1 MIIICDAGP
10 LLHLHWVG
18 AASWALPGG
27 ECLVPQSVWD
37 EVARQ
42 DTGALQYAQLRR
54 TPGPTRDPRLAAW
67 RLDAGEAAALSL
79 ALSLTHPAEVLVL
92 CDESQGRQ
100 ACASLGVSCMGSV
113 GLIVEA
119 ALADR
124 VRIDAAEAALRALPN
139 RGRCWVRREV
149 IDAAAAR
156 IRSISVD
163 GAP

>member
-1 MIIICDAGP
+1 MTIICDAGP

-27 ECLVPQSVWD
+27 DCLVAQSVWD

-42 DTGALQYAQLRR
+42 DSGALQYDQLRR
-54 TPGPTRDPRLAAW
+54 TPDLTPAPRLAAW
-67 RLDAGEAAALSL
+67 RLDAGETAALSL
-79 ALSLTHPAEVLVL
+79 ALSLTHAVEVLVL

-100 ACASLGVSCMGSV
+100 ACARLGLSCMGSV

-124 VRIDAAEAALRALPN
+124 VGLEAAEAAVLALPG
-139 RGRCWVRREV
+139 RGRCWLRREV
-149 IDAAAAR
+149 IDAAIAR
-156 IRSISVD
+156 IRAR
-163 GAP
+163 GR